1 MKLNMNTLTK
11 WSAAIILSGAG
22 MIACTDLGDL
32 ENRVND
38 LESRI
43 EALESQLP
51 ALNATLE
58 ALGGIVQDGAVITSI
73 DYNEEGGQYEFTL
86 SGDDKTYTLKNGSV
100 GNVPTIGIND
110 DGNWTVTTVGDDGT
124 ETTTELTINGEP
136 ASAKAVVPQ
145 FEIDENGYWTVSTDG
160 ETYNRVTDPDGN
172 SVLATGTS
180 GSDIFDDV
188 KLENGVLRIWLAG
201 QTDPVEVRVI
211 SADEF
216 SCVIMLEGEA
226 VDYDVPVEFGL
237 GDTETFDVTMVGVES
252 YIISKPQGWSATL
265 SDNTLTVQAP
275 STMPQT
281 QALTKIS
288 ANTETDITIHAIN
301 AEGLSIFAKMQ
312 VKLLPGAKP
321 SIDVAASSDGSSYNS
336 VSFTLSNAENM
347 TAYKYLLYP
356 EGGTVPTEL
365 SFSSVEAISATEA
378 PTDPVVLEETADGTP
393 VTYNSSYV
401 LYVMPI
407 NNTDDGYTINGDIV
421 SATASTKTA
430 TTYSELYEAGEDIV
444 INGKVYNHSTY
455 GDASVIDTETSI
467 TSNEN
472 AAKIYFVNP
481 DATLTFD
488 THVNTNRGF
497 SQLIIIGNNTNGTRS
512 NIAIKSQVTMN
523 INAGNEEF
531 LIYNMNIDATEIEVN
546 SGASNANYLFV
557 QNSNGQFN
565 YAGII
570 DCHLSMASGKA
581 LTYVSSNN
589 RSYKEFV
596 IKDSEIE
603 IPSVNQLL
611 FFSFGTSTASYGT
624 ISLVNNILYSEDGIM
639 DFRLINTNDDNNT
652 AGIVEGISLDKLILE
667 NNTFVNLWATN
678 NGCVRYSSLA
688 TVNVTKNIFWTNKT
702 TANMC
707 FFRPMDTTAGTGIP
721 YTGNPTGTLVDDNYV
736 YKNGGTTNWQFF
748 YGGMNRVNRTGFTAC
763 NEILPAESDPL
774 STADFENVE
783 FPTTSAFAGYGAQ
796 R

>member
-1 MKLNMNTLTK
+1 MNTLTK

-73 DYNEEGGQYEFTL
+73 DYNEEEGQYEFTL

-110 DGNWTVTTVGDDGT
+110 DGNWTVTVNG
-124 ETTTELTINGEP
+124 TTTVLTLGEGGEP

-145 FEIDENGYWTVSTDG
+145 FKIDEDGYWTVSTDG

-172 SVLATGTS
+172 PVPATGTS

-188 KLENGVLRIWLAG
+188 KLENGVLKIWLAG
-201 QTDPVEVRVI
+201 ETEPIEVKVV

-216 SCVIMLEGEA
+216 SCVIKYDGQE
-226 VDYDVPVEFGL
+226 VDYDTPIEFQPN
-237 GDTETFDVTMVGVES
+237 ETLTFEVTMVGVES
-252 YIISKPQGWSATL
+252 TIISKPQGWSAEL
-265 SDNTLTVQAP
+265 SGTTLTVKAP
-275 STMPQT
+275 ATVSSAQT
-281 QALTKIS
+281 ATKIS
-288 ANTETDITIHAIN
+288 ANTEKDITIHAIS
-301 AEGLSIFAKMQ
+301 ADGLSVFAKMQ
-312 VKLLPGAKP
+312 VELLPGAKP
-321 SIDVAASSDGSSYNS
+321 TIEVTVTGDASSYNS
-336 VSFTLSNAENM
+336 VSFTLSNAKNM
-347 TAYKYLLYP
+347 TSYKYLLYS

-365 SFSSVEAISATEA
+365 SFSSVEPISATQA

-393 VTYNSSYV
+393 VTYNSTYV

-407 NNTDDGYTINGDIV
+407 NNTEDGYTINGDIV

-488 THVNTNRGF
+488 THANTNRGF
-497 SQLIIIGNNTNGTRS
+497 SQLIIIGNSTNGTRS

-639 DFRLINTNDDNNT
+639 DFRLINTNDDNIT

-748 YGGMNRVNRTGFTAC
+748 FGGMNRVNRTGFTAC

-774 STADFENVE
+774 STADFKNVE